1 MQKLVST
8 SVKLPSNI
16 PIDEHDVGRYKVHQ
30 STSVI
35 GNESDGF
42 RWAGNGSLADPYG
55 ALNFCQT
62 GAQASEAPSLPPSS
76 GDILYSERIN
86 VDGTLKS
93 FSGLRTGSENS
104 NLSQLAGSSSRSFS
118 PNRLMTFKL
127 CEWIGNYD
135 NKRVFFWFPPNGVHR
150 HQGEGEY
157 DSRIT
162 LPGHRL
168 LPVSDVNS
176 NVLLKQVMP
185 INSWL

>member
-127 CEWIGNYD
+127 CE
-135 NKRVFFWFPPNGVHR
+135 
-150 HQGEGEY
+150 
-157 DSRIT
+157 
-162 LPGHRL
+162 
-168 LPVSDVNS
+168 
-176 NVLLKQVMP
+176 
-185 INSWL
+185 